1 MRVLL
6 VFDKFKGSLS
16 APQACDIAL
25 RALRGRHRDWQ
36 LDSCPLTDGG
46 EGFTDILTAAVKG
59 QRMQVTATGP
69 RGGLV
74 SASIGLIAP
83 HQIPS
88 SVRPWLSLPD
98 PAQESQRPL
107 AVIEMSAASGLA
119 LLPPEQHDPWQA
131 TTYGT
136 GQLIRAASELGAA
149 GILLGVGGSAT
160 NDLGLGA
167 LSALGLEFR
176 DANGGRI
183 RPPAPIYWQRIA
195 AIEGEVFPSIPGI
208 CIACDVTNPLLGPG
222 GAASVY
228 GPQKGLRPED
238 LPRMEAAMEGMSRLL
253 TEHCRQ
259 SPTLAGTPGTGAA
272 GGLPFGLIAGARA
285 RIAPGFELVSAWLNL
300 SARIAAADLVLT
312 GEGCFDVTS
321 LSGKGPG
328 RVATLACTL
337 GKTVHVFAGRLADN
351 VACDGCELHAITPD
365 GYSFAQ
371 AKSEAPEL
379 LARSLQAAF

>member
-1 MRVLL
+1 M
-6 VFDKFKGSLS
+6 
-16 APQACDIAL
+16 
-25 RALRGRHRDWQ
+25 
-36 LDSCPLTDGG
+36 
-46 EGFTDILTAAVKG
+46 AA
-59 QRMQVTATGP
+59 AN
-69 RGGLV
+69 GLN
-74 SASIGLIAP
+74 
-83 HQIPS
+83 
-88 SVRPWLSLPD
+88 
-98 PAQESQRPL
+98 
-107 AVIEMSAASGLA
+107 
-119 LLPPEQHDPWQA
+119 LLPPEQQDPWQA

-136 GQLIRAASELGAA
+136 GQLIRAAAELGAA

-167 LSALGLEFR
+167 LAALGLEFR
-176 DANGGRI
+176 DAAGGKI
-183 RPPAPIYWQRIA
+183 RPPAPVHWQRIA
-195 AIEGEVFPSIPGI
+195 AIEGETFPSIPAI

-238 LPRMEAAMEGMSRLL
+238 LPRMEAAMERMARLL
-253 TEHCRQ
+253 GEHCRKP
-259 SPTLAGTPGTGAA
+259 PTLTEMPGAGAA

-285 RIAPGFELVSAWLNL
+285 RLAPGFELVSAWLNL
-300 SARIAAADLVLT
+300 RARITAADLVLT

-328 RVATLACTL
+328 AVATQARAL
-337 GKTVHVFAGRLADN
+337 GKMVHVFAGRLAED
-351 VACDGCELHAITPD
+351 VAGDGCQLHAITPP